1 MGQTLQMANKNI
13 ADLSEESRLPY
24 VEKAFELTSKM
35 IVSLNYVNNLLPEQ
49 VMNESSDASDKVHHY
64 DNYR

>member
-1 MGQTLQMANKNI
+1 MGQTLQMANNNI
-13 ADLSEESRLPY
+13 AILSEKSGSSYAEEALD
-24 VEKAFELTSKM
+24 LTSKM

-49 VMNESSDASDKVHHY
+49 VMNESSDAGDKVHHY